1 MQKQLTNR
9 PINYQQL
16 ISKLVKQLSDE
27 KAAQLYAFARFLST
41 DALELIPTSIDDMD
55 IISDDALDQEDQ
67 LWAAAMTRHA
77 EKFAELKAKA
87 KADAQAGK
95 SIDAYDKNGEFVLK

>member
-1 MQKQLTNR
+1 
-9 PINYQQL
+9 
-16 ISKLVKQLSDE
+16 
-27 KAAQLYAFARFLST
+27 
-41 DALELIPTSIDDMD
+41 MD

-77 EKFAELKAKA
+77 DKFAHLKAKA

-95 SIDAYDKNGEFVLK
+95 AIDAYDKNGEFVLK

>member
-16 ISKLVKQLSDE
+16 ISKLVKQLSNE

-41 DALELIPTSIDDMD
+41 DALELIPTSIDDMG
-55 IISDDALDQEDQ
+55 IINDDALDQEDQ
-67 LWAAAMTRHA
+67 LFKIT
-77 EKFAELKAKA
+77 KNNQLKNFKRI
-87 KADAQAGK
+87 K
-95 SIDAYDKNGEFVLK
+95 SYHLQKKRMV